1 MAAQTRQIEYNQ
13 RMELPTVFV
22 NNVRTI
28 FGTASDAYLRN
39 LPHLL
44 AMYAQRWELTL
55 LPAFPNL
62 SYNYVAP
69 TVRRDGSEAVLKLG
83 VPHRE
88 LRSELTALT
97 YYAGAGCARL
107 LAADADHGA
116 LLLERLRPGDLLRAH
131 VYSDDVQATA
141 ILAEVMATLWRPA
154 PATHDLL
161 TIDVWAA
168 ELATLRPTFDGG
180 VGPFPPHL
188 VDIAEHLFTE
198 LLASSAAPV
207 VLHGDLHHD
216 NVLSAQDGRW
226 LAIDPKG
233 VVGEREFEV
242 CALLRN
248 PLGWPLTQPDPARVL
263 QRRIDQVADR
273 LGLDHERM
281 RLWSVAQCVLSAWWD
296 YRADDPQ
303 AGQDDLQIA
312 ELLWRRQRNR
322 NRGERA

>member
-22 NNVRTI
+22 NNVRTA
-28 FGTASDAYLRN
+28 FGAAGDAYLRD

-44 AMYAQRWELTL
+44 TVFAQRWELTL

-69 TVRRDGSEAVLKLG
+69 AVRRDGSEAVLKLG

-88 LRSELTALT
+88 LRSEVAALT
-97 YYAGAGCARL
+97 HYAGAGCARL

-131 VYSDDVQATA
+131 VYTDDVQSTT
-141 ILAEVMATLWRPA
+141 ILAEVMAALWRPA
-154 PATHDLL
+154 PAAHELL
-161 TIDVWAA
+161 TIAVWAA
-168 ELATLRPTFDGG
+168 ELATLRPTFGG
-180 VGPFPPHL
+180 GAGPFPPHL
-188 VDIAEHLFTE
+188 VDIAEHLFAE
-198 LLASSAAPV
+198 LLASCTTPV
-207 VLHGDLHHD
+207 VLHGDLHHE
-216 NVLSAQDGRW
+216 NVLAAQGGRW

-242 CALLRN
+242 YALLRN
-248 PLGWPLTQPDPARVL
+248 PLGWPLAQPDPARVL
-263 QRRIDQVADR
+263 RRRIDQVADR
-273 LGLDHERM
+273 LGLDRERM

-296 YRADDPQ
+296 YSDSNPTP
-303 AGQDDLQIA
+303 GQDDLRIA
-312 ELLWRRQRNR
+312 DLLWNMH
-322 NRGERA
+322 